1 MEERDFFTRE
11 VCAVRID
18 EGVATVT
25 VKSGSMRINID
36 MRVSTLIKNMAV
48 CTGALARW
56 QREQQGV
63 VPIPIRRRAHAA
75 SPSKSS

>member
-18 EGVATVT
+18 DGVATVT
-25 VKSGSMRINID
+25 VKSGTMRINID

-48 CTGALARW
+48 CDEAVAKWRVRELAN
-56 QREQQGV
+56 QP
-63 VPIPIRRRAHAA
+63 VPIAGRRRRATGAH
-75 SPSKSS
+75 